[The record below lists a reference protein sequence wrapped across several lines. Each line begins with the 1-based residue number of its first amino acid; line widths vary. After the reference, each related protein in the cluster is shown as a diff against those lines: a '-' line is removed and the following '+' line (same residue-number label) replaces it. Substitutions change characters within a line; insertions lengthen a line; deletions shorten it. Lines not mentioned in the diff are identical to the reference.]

1 MTPQT
6 FWSLFLTLTFI
17 RTLDV
22 AHGNFT
28 SQYGPVPVLMG
39 DIAQHCE
46 GENCPGCH
54 WKKKIMCNHEKQWF
68 ETYQEGECERSAMNQ
83 IKNK

>member
-1 MTPQT
+1 
-6 FWSLFLTLTFI
+6 
-17 RTLDV
+17 
-22 AHGNFT
+22 
-28 SQYGPVPVLMG
+28 MG